1 MERRHIISGCIVLI
15 AVFVAVGI
23 GLLTKKGKTEEAE
36 ATVELT
42 QEQKEAKKK
51 IKETYNVSNQEKIWQ
66 ELEEKKASQEY
77 TLDHMLVEQNPFGTN
92 TQSLYV
98 YFNTDEKASV
108 TYTVSVED
116 SSIDD
121 FSRSVYQK
129 EEYQTEH
136 EFQVIG
142 LIPEM
147 ENQITFFITKEDGST
162 ETRQIS
168 VETEGILGT
177 EAVKLEQTVEGEVEE
192 LEEGLY
198 VVLGN
203 DSEALDFMYYY
214 DNDGVLRGEVPLLGY
229 RSHRLI
235 FDEDSMYYSISETK
249 MARVN
254 RLGQVLKV
262 YDLGDYELH
271 HDYVF
276 DDDGNMLILA
286 TDTTQDSVEDI
297 ILKLDVNSGE
307 VTEVLDLEDLFGSY
321 KAEAQKNSDDEL
333 DWMHINTLQWLG
345 DGSILIS
352 SRETSSIIKID
363 NLYDEPVLSYIIG
376 EKDFWADTEYENVV
390 FSKEGDFTIQGGQ
403 HSVTYVEDDS
413 LEEGQYYL
421 YLFNNNI
428 GISQSRP
435 DYDWASIGLTESSA
449 KEGEASYYYKY
460 LVDENEGTFSLVD
473 SFDVPYSGY
482 VSSVQEIGNNTVV
495 DSGMQ
500 GIFGEYDENHDL
512 ISSFEMEVEIFIYRV
527 YKYDFEGFY
536 FGQTE

>member
-1 MERRHIISGCIVLI
+1 M
-15 AVFVAVGI
+15 
-23 GLLTKKGKTEEAE
+23 
-36 ATVELT
+36 
-42 QEQKEAKKK
+42 
-51 IKETYNVSNQEKIWQ
+51 
-66 ELEEKKASQEY
+66 
-77 TLDHMLVEQNPFGTN
+77 
-92 TQSLYV
+92 
-98 YFNTDEKASV
+98 
-108 TYTVSVED
+108 
-116 SSIDD
+116 
-121 FSRSVYQK
+121 
-129 EEYQTEH
+129 
-136 EFQVIG
+136 
-142 LIPEM
+142 
-147 ENQITFFITKEDGST
+147 
-162 ETRQIS
+162 
-168 VETEGILGT
+168 
-177 EAVKLEQTVEGEVEE
+177 
-192 LEEGLY
+192 
-198 VVLGN
+198 
-203 DSEALDFMYYY
+203 
-214 DNDGVLRGEVPLLGY
+214 
-229 RSHRLI
+229 
-235 FDEDSMYYSISETK
+235 
-249 MARVN
+249 
-254 RLGQVLKV
+254 
-262 YDLGDYELH
+262 
-271 HDYVF
+271 
-276 DDDGNMLILA
+276 
-286 TDTTQDSVEDI
+286 EDI